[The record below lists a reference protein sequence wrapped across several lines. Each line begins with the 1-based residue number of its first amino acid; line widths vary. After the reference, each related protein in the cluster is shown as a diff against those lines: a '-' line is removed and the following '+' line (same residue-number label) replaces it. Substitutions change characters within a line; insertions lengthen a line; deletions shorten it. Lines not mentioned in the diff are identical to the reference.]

1 MLLPTIRMPDRDSA
15 ERSRLL
21 AGDEIRKRAL
31 DRLYSRRTAVDDL
44 IQSLENY
51 QRSQGA
57 PMAEC
62 LEFTTGRK
70 YSLRFAQS
78 RI

>member
-1 MLLPTIRMPDRDSA
+1 MSLPTVLMPDRDSA

-21 AGDEIRKRAL
+21 AVDEVRKRAL

-44 IQSLENY
+44 IQALENY

-57 PMAEC
+57 PRAEC

-70 YSLRFAQS
+70 CS
-78 RI
+78 